1 MAATGHLAG
10 EEDFKHTLFHFCIA
24 KQHAQTSTVLAQN
37 GNNEENVCVVGK
49 KVVGDADLI
58 NVKKVYYKQAP
69 FARLSAL
76 QLYVLKWSLGRNTDM
91 RILNPLCLALHP
103 SPG

>member
-1 MAATGHLAG
+1 MATTGHLAE
-10 EEDFKHTLFHFCIA
+10 EEDFKHTLFHSCIA

-37 GNNEENVCVVGK
+37 GNNEKNVFVVGE
-49 KVVGDADLI
+49 KVVGDTGLI

-69 FARLSAL
+69 FARFSAL
-76 QLYVLKWSLGRNTDM
+76 RLYVLKWSLGRNIDI
-91 RILNPLCLALHP
+91 RIPDSLCLALHP